1 MMNKRHRPSF
11 ETARKQATMEAARE
25 AARRLARL
33 HTNQRE
39 RIDIFDIVQQDGL
52 WLMLQPLGNLYGCY
66 LIVDD
71 VEGILINSNHPLN
84 LQRYTAAHEYGHS
97 VLKHGVSLDVEDTIL
112 PHANESRLQEAAAQ
126 TFAAYFLMPL
136 ELVNAVL
143 LKMGLPPKP
152 TSLTPRQAY
161 SFSLEVGASYAA
173 AVNHLATL
181 NKITWQV
188 AKELRTR
195 EPKAI
200 KAEIGH
206 GIRPQDIRADVL
218 DFDERDS
225 GRRVHLQVND
235 ELHIHLPET
244 PSTGYVWTIDESTVP
259 DLRKGASEPQLER
272 ESCLALV
279 DQRFESNSRSGELRL
294 GAGGLHRFVFRSL
307 KSGSQTLHIINKRPW
322 QNNAVPLKVFEI
334 SFDISSRDIQGLSDL
349 QHESLLVG
357 V

>member
-1 MMNKRHRPSF
+1 MNNRHRPSF

-33 HTNQRE
+33 HTNQRQ
-39 RIDIFDIVQQDGL
+39 RIDIFDIVQRDGL

-66 LIVDD
+66 LIMDD
-71 VEGILINSNHPLN
+71 VEGILINSNHPLH
-84 LQRYTAAHEYGHS
+84 LQRYTAAHEYGHF

-112 PHANESRLQEAAAQ
+112 PHVNESRLQEAAAQ

-136 ELVNAVL
+136 ELVNTVL
-143 LKMGLPPKP
+143 LKMGLPSKP
-152 TSLTPRQAY
+152 GRLTPRQAY

-188 AKELRTR
+188 AKELKNQ

-218 DFDERDS
+218 DFDENDS
-225 GRRVHLQVND
+225 GRRVHLQIND
-235 ELHIHLPET
+235 ELHIHLPEA
-244 PSTGYVWTIDESTVP
+244 PSTGFIWTIDKLVIP
-259 DLRKGASEPQLER
+259 DLRKEAHEQQLES
-272 ESCLALV
+272 ETCLALV
-279 DQRFESNSRSGELRL
+279 DERFESSVRSGELRL
-294 GAGGLHRFVFRSL
+294 GAGGLHHFVFRSL
-307 KSGSQTLHIINKRPW
+307 KSGSQTLHIVNRRPW
-322 QNNAVPLKVFEI
+322 QDKAVPLKLFEM
-334 SFDISSRDIQGLSDL
+334 SFDISSKGIHGLSDR